1 MKTDS
6 EDVEKTPE
14 KRQVSFEEAFDLTE
28 SGWCNRLA
36 LAGCGLA
43 LLHATL
49 ESLGAGY
56 VLPAAA
62 CDLQL
67 DTKQKGYVSAAAFLG
82 IMSTSLVWGLLG
94 DRLGRRA
101 VTVPAL
107 LLAAACSLASSAAS
121 SVWVLVPLRF
131 LTGCFVSGSSATVY
145 AYLSEMSPR
154 ARRAAALAHASSAIS
169 IAFILLPGMA
179 WLILPLRSVVLWG
192 REVAAWRVLMW
203 VWGLTGAAAGA
214 LLALLPESPRLLL
227 ARGGPRAAL
236 PALQTIYA
244 WNTGNK
250 REDYPVS
257 EIVAPAEAG
266 GGGVA
271 GALRSAGLLFRPPL
285 LRCVLISHVSMFA
298 VFLLSSGLYV
308 WVPDILNSVLQDGG
322 GGGSICQIIHNKFV
336 ATNNATLAGEAVCV
350 SEVAT
355 GVFPVS
361 MAMGAVFGVTYLAIG
376 FLIDRVGRVT
386 LYFVIMVVCGVATGG
401 AGAAAARG
409 GAALLVLALCSG
421 CAASILA
428 AIAVDVF
435 PTSMRAMAVCILYTM
450 GRAGAALGS
459 QALALTLDAHCQPAF
474 TTIAVFV
481 AGSALLILLWPKP
494 EEVRKEM
501 EKKGFSY

>member
-1 MKTDS
+1 MS
-6 EDVEKTPE
+6 E
-14 KRQVSFEEAFDLTE
+14 RASFRDHPRVPPRPPRPPFRDHPRAGPL
-28 SGWCNRLA
+28 CRLA
-36 LAGCGLA
+36 
-43 LLHATL
+43 
-49 ESLGAGY
+49 
-56 VLPAAA
+56 P
-62 CDLQL
+62 
-67 DTKQKGYVSAAAFLG
+67 
-82 IMSTSLVWGLLG
+82 
-94 DRLGRRA
+94 
-101 VTVPAL
+101 
-107 LLAAACSLASSAAS
+107 ACSLASSAAS

-179 WLILPLRSVVLWG
+179 WLILPLRSVSLWG

-203 VWGLTGAAAGA
+203 VWGLTGAA
-214 LLALLPESPRLLL
+214 
-227 ARGGPRAAL
+227 
-236 PALQTIYA
+236 
-244 WNTGNK
+244 
-250 REDYPVS
+250 VS
-257 EIVAPAEAG
+257 EILAPAEAG

-336 ATNNATLAGEAVCV
+336 ASNNATLAGEAVCV